1 MYSVNRMKTY
11 SGLVVALFAAA
22 CGSVKNE
29 NVDAPPAIDAAIDA
43 PTSCPVGTLNL
54 CTAGTHLTC
63 DAQGNITAM
72 ETCAL
77 GCNTGEPR
85 CNKLAPSNGL
95 AMAYDEAAQ
104 APDLI
109 LMGAATI
116 DTDAGSITDQS
127 GARTPPTSSLTAGL
141 PIGVFIIKAKDV
153 RLNNVQVTGT
163 KALAIVASGTV
174 TITGN
179 VSVSARR
186 DVSGPG
192 SLDNACRAGS
202 SPATPA
208 GNVNGFGGGGGGG
221 FGTAGG
227 KGGNGGNPVILGG
240 TAGPVAG
247 NLELVPL
254 RGGCPGGHPNGG
266 LLDADPVAPDP
277 GGGGGAIQLV
287 AGTEIVVEAGAFV
300 SANGGGGKSNNTTLL
315 CLIDTPCGSGQGA
328 GSGGAILLES
338 PKVTIGATGG
348 LAANGGGGSCAPSG
362 AGAAGGNDATPAA
375 GQTCAGDT
383 GSGGNGAA
391 AGIAAQNGSPGL
403 NDDPVGG
410 GGGGGAGRIRVN
422 MPLSETFAPAGTIS
436 PASTLGVL
444 GTR

>member
-1 MYSVNRMKTY
+1 MRILAGFALA
-11 SGLVVALFAAA
+11 GLTAA
-22 CGSVKNE
+22 CGNVKNDE
-29 NVDAPPAIDAAIDA
+29 VDAPPPMIDAAPDA
-43 PTSCPVGTLNL
+43 PTSCPIGTLDL
-54 CTAGTHLTC
+54 CTADTHLTC
-63 DAQGNITAM
+63 DAQGAITAT

-77 GCNTGEPR
+77 GCNPTEPR

-95 AMAYDEAAQ
+95 TVAFDEAAQ
-104 APDLI
+104 APDL
-109 LMGAATI
+109 LLVGAATI
-116 DTDAGSITDQS
+116 DTDAGSITDE
-127 GARTPPTSSLTAGL
+127 GGVRTPPTSSLTAGL
-141 PIGVFIIKAKDV
+141 PIGVFVIKAKDV

-163 KALAIVASGTV
+163 KALAIVASGTM
-174 TITGN
+174 TIRGV

-186 DVSGPG
+186 DISGPG

-202 SPATPA
+202 SPAVPS

-247 NLELVPL
+247 NVELVPL

-266 LLDADPVAPDP
+266 LLDTDPVAPDP

-287 AGTEIVVEAGAFV
+287 AGTEIVVGAGAFV
-300 SANGGGGKSNNTTLL
+300 SANGGGGKSNDTTLF

-338 PKVTIGATGG
+338 PKVTIAATGG

-362 AGAAGGNDATPAA
+362 TGAAGGNNATPAV
-375 GQTCAGDT
+375 GQACNGDT

-422 MPLSETFAPAGTIS
+422 LPLSQAFTPAGTIS